1 MRENGIDMADPD
13 FSGGGGGVKI
23 GGPELNP
30 DSPEFKKAHKACE
43 KLLPGRPRS
52 GREARQGGHRRRHGR
67 PARRGGAAAFIMTGE
82 ENGTAAASATAPAAT
97 AEVTRS
103 DLADTEAVDG
113 TLGYSDRRT
122 LPNHAQGTVTRTRDE
137 GAVVRRGGWL
147 YRVDGRPVVLM
158 YGDIPVYRTL
168 SSSTSG
174 RDVRQL
180 ERNLKALGYDPGA
193 VDEDFTWETGQ
204 AVREWQEDAGLEE
217 TGTVDAAQ
225 VAVAPGPVRIAEVT
239 AAAGT
244 SAGQSVVTTTST
256 RRTVHVDLDSAD
268 QRLARAGA
276 PVTVDLPGGGS
287 VEGRITGIGTV
298 AEPVEQ
304 NGQPTGESTI
314 DLEIILDDA
323 GKLGRLDQAPSR
335 RTSAARCARTCCP
348 SRSRPCSPCVRAGT
362 ASAWPTGASSQWRR
376 ACSPPAGSRCPARA
390 SPRVWRSR
398 CRGHERPR
406 ERGGARGRSGRPRKH
421 ERDRDRDGVCGRAE
435 RTWERAERTWERAE
449 RTWERTER
457 TWERD
462 GTRGRAARRGEELP
476 GRGPGAAGRGPASG
490 RRRARRDRGPLGI
503 GQVDHAP
510 PDRHAGPALGGDRR
524 HRRARGGVAD
534 GPGAVGAAR
543 PARRVR
549 LPAVPPR
556 RRRHRAR
563 QRRRRHAV
571 RRDPR
576 RERRRRAAAAL
587 ERVGL
592 GHRLGHR
599 PNELS
604 GGERQ
609 RVAVA
614 RAVAGGPSLLLA
626 DEPTGN
632 LDTASG
638 GEVLA
643 VLRELNASGT
653 TVAIITHDEE
663 IATVVPRRIRL
674 RDGLIVADERTSREP
689 ASGGRALSGGAG

>member
-1 MRENGIDMADPD
+1 MVTGAATA
-13 FSGGGGGVKI
+13 V
-23 GGPELNP
+23 
-30 DSPEFKKAHKACE
+30 
-43 KLLPGRPRS
+43 LLAG
-52 GREARQGGHRRRHGR
+52 
-67 PARRGGAAAFIMTGE
+67 GGAAAFIMTGE

-323 GKLGRLDQAPSR
+323 GKLGRLDQAPV
-335 RTSAARCARTCCP
+335 TAHL
-348 SRSRPCSPCVRAGT
+348 RSEVREDVLSVPVEALLALREGGYGVRL
-362 ASAWPTGASSQWRR
+362 ADGRVIAVETG
-376 ACSPPAGSRCPARA
+376 
-390 SPRVWRSR
+390 
-398 CRGHERPR
+398 
-406 ERGGARGRSGRPRKH
+406 
-421 ERDRDRDGVCGRAE
+421 
-435 RTWERAERTWERAE
+435 
-449 RTWERTER
+449 
-457 TWERD
+457 
-462 GTRGRAARRGEELP
+462 LF
-476 GRGPGAAGRGPASG
+476 AAGRVEVSG
-490 RRRARRDRGPLGI
+490 EGLAE
-503 GQVDHAP
+503 
-510 PDRHAGPALGGDRR
+510 
-524 HRRARGGVAD
+524 GV
-534 GPGAVGAAR
+534 
-543 PARRVR
+543 
-549 LPAVPPR
+549 
-556 RRRHRAR
+556 
-563 QRRRRHAV
+563 
-571 RRDPR
+571 
-576 RERRRRAAAAL
+576 
-587 ERVGL
+587 
-592 GHRLGHR
+592 
-599 PNELS
+599 
-604 GGERQ
+604 
-609 RVAVA
+609 
-614 RAVAGGPSLLLA
+614 
-626 DEPTGN
+626 
-632 LDTASG
+632 
-638 GEVLA
+638 EV
-643 VLRELNASGT
+643 E
-653 TVAIITHDEE
+653 
-663 IATVVPRRIRL
+663 VPR
-674 RDGLIVADERTSREP
+674 T
-689 ASGGRALSGGAG
+689 